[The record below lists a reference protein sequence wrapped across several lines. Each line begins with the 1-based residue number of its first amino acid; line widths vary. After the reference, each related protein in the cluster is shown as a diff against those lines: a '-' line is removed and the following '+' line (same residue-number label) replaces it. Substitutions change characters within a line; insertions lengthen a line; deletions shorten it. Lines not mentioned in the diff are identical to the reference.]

1 LNVLNSGYSAF
12 IGTLRFVFLSEK
24 IVKKISEDK
33 EIAEMSRDEPFEFDK
48 EELRKYLNEVIKV
61 KRDHASE

>member
-33 EIAEMSRDEPFEFDK
+33 EIAKISSEKSFEFDENGLKSYLKQLIK
-48 EELRKYLNEVIKV
+48 EISKERE
-61 KRDHASE
+61 